1 MVLYP
6 GPLTGYPPK
15 YPRDSIPVIKSYPDG
30 TSWPTP
36 SKVDFT
42 PGQML
47 GCVLGARGLR
57 KFFEEGGHELVLT
70 SDKDGPDSEFERDC
84 LTPHRPRWRRPI
96 TLNAGGQPPAE
107 SSNQKVSELAGAVH
121 NSHNTV
127 SET

>member
-57 KFFEEGGHELVLT
+57 KFFEEVGHELVLT
-70 SDKDGPDSEFERDC
+70 SDKDGPDSEFERELPDAPPAA
-84 LTPHRPRWRRPI
+84 LEAAYYAQRRRPA
-96 TLNAGGQPPAE
+96 AG
-107 SSNQKVSELAGAVH
+107 
-121 NSHNTV
+121 
-127 SET
+127 